1 MVNLKKQYRLKYNDF
16 RLKLILLYHFLYLK
30 IYVKSMMEFWEERQ
44 SAVQKVVVVAE
55 EVVVQINL
63 EGLTN
68 AVLVPY
74 VVVEKYVG

>member
-1 MVNLKKQYRLKYNDF
+1 
-16 RLKLILLYHFLYLK
+16 
-30 IYVKSMMEFWEERQ
+30 MMEFWEERQ